1 MISDPSQNITGMLLA
16 LVSALIVSLLVSRAL
31 IRFCLQ
37 HDIVDKPSQ
46 RKRHKEP
53 VPNIGGVSVILSM
66 IVSMSL
72 VGLLFPDWVGPSIPW
87 LHISLG
93 ALLIFGIGL
102 YDDIQPVSA
111 WLKLLSQAAAG
122 LLLYFGGMVIDPLY
136 IPFVG
141 EVHPGAWSALISV
154 FWVILLSNAINLID
168 GLDGL
173 ATGVG
178 LIGAIAV
185 AAISFLLDIPGGVA
199 LSLALAGALV
209 GVLYF
214 NLYPARLF
222 LGDSGALLVGYL
234 FAVLS
239 MLAPI
244 KSFTG
249 AALFPPLV
257 ALAVPLV
264 ETFTSFTRRLLAGKN
279 VLKADRRHLFHY
291 LGYLGLSY
299 WATVRTFW
307 AFSAI
312 TGALSIVMLFWDKS
326 LVARGLVVIMVAVLA
341 LFLILGGRLRG
352 AALQRKQHCKGSS
365 IAKKNNAE

>member
-1 MISDPSQNITGMLLA
+1 MTNDLLQNLPGMFVTA
-16 LVSALIVSLLVSRAL
+16 LVALIVSLTLSRAL
-31 IRFCLQ
+31 IRFCLAYG
-37 HDIVDKPSQ
+37 IVDRPGR

-53 VPNIGGVSVILSM
+53 VPNLGGVSVI
-66 IVSMSL
+66 VSMTIAL
-72 VGLLFPDWVGPSIPW
+72 TLAGLLFPGWFDIGLPW
-87 LHISLG
+87 WHIALG
-93 ALLIFGIGL
+93 ALLIFGVGL
-102 YDDIQPVSA
+102 YDDLQPVSA

-122 LLLYFGGMVIDPLY
+122 LILYSGGIVVDPLY

-141 EVHPGAWSALISV
+141 EVHPGMWAALISV
-154 FWVILLSNAINLID
+154 FWVIILSNALNLID

-173 ATGVG
+173 AAGVG

-185 AAISFLLDIPGGVA
+185 GALSLLLHISGGVA
-199 LSLALAGALV
+199 LSLALTGALI
-209 GVLYF
+209 GVLYY

-222 LGDSGALLVGYL
+222 LGDSGALLIGYM

-239 MLAPI
+239 LLAPI
-244 KSFTG
+244 KSFTA

-264 ETFTSFTRRLLAGKN
+264 ETFTSFVRRLLAGKN

-299 WATVRTFW
+299 RATVRIFW
-307 AFSAI
+307 VFSALS
-312 TGALSIVMLFWDKS
+312 GALSIVMLFWDKS
-326 LVARGLVVIMVAVLA
+326 LVARALVLIMVAVLG

-352 AALQRKQHCKGSS
+352 ASTKRNRQ
-365 IAKKNNAE
+365 

>member
-1 MISDPSQNITGMLLA
+1 MQADIQQYLPGMILVLVVSLGLSLA
-16 LVSALIVSLLVSRAL
+16 LSRLV
-31 IRFCLQ
+31 IGFCLKHDVVDRPGQ
-37 HDIVDKPSQ
+37 H
-46 RKRHKEP
+46 KRHNEP
-53 VPNIGGVSVILSM
+53 VPNIGGVSVLISM
-66 IVSMSL
+66 IGALSL
-72 VGLLFPDWVGPSIPW
+72 VWLLFPDWYDTGLPW
-87 LHISLG
+87 LHITLG
-93 ALLIFGIGL
+93 ALLIFGVGL
-102 YDDIQPVSA
+102 YDDLQPVSA
-111 WLKLLSQAAAG
+111 WLKLLAQAAAG
-122 LLLYFGGMVIDPLY
+122 LLLYFGGIIVDPLY

-141 EVHPGAWSALISV
+141 EVHPGLWSALIPV
-154 FWVILLSNAINLID
+154 FWVTLLSNAINLID

-185 AAISFLLDIPGGVA
+185 GAISLLLDIPGGVT
-199 LSLALAGALV
+199 LSLALTGALA

-239 MLAPI
+239 LLAPI
-244 KSFTG
+244 KSFTA

-264 ETFTSFTRRLLAGKN
+264 ETFTSFSRRLLAGKN
-279 VLKADRRHLFHY
+279 VMKADRRHLFHY

-299 WATVRTFW
+299 RATVRTFW
-307 AFSAI
+307 VFSALS
-312 TGALSIVMLFWDKS
+312 GAMSIVMLFWDKS
-326 LVARGLVVIMVAVLA
+326 LVARALVVIMVAVLA

-352 AALQRKQHCKGSS
+352 ASL
-365 IAKKNNAE
+365 KKNRQ